1 MQCGAKCF
9 RVEIEKED
17 GKREIIEVN
26 ARTPV
31 LARKTVRAEITE
43 KDKIV
48 SVHKK

>member
-9 RVEIEKED
+9 LVEVEKED
-17 GKREIIEVN
+17 GKREIVEVH

-48 SVHKK
+48 SVHKR